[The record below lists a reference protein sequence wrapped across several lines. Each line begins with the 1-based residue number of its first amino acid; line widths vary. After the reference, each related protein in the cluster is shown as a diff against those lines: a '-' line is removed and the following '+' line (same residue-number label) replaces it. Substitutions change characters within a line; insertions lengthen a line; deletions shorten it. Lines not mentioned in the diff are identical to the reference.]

1 MAAAMVYSG
10 SMTMKTTQAAAPSS
24 IAVIGA
30 GIVGMCCAR
39 WLQRD
44 GHRVTVFDPVAP
56 GESCSFGNAGII
68 SATSVLPFALPGTIS
83 KLPGWLTDP
92 LGPLTIRWCYLPRL
106 APWFLRLAANTRLSR
121 VEATADSLKAL
132 NAPTLEAYRE
142 LLGSADFADLV
153 RQDGILYAYRDA
165 AELAD
170 AEVGWEMRRARG
182 VQFEMLGPDQLR
194 QMEPALSPAFT
205 RGVFLENS
213 AHVVSSVRVVK
224 TLAERFLA
232 DGGEIVAQRIE
243 DIDIG
248 PDGPRAIRSAAGA
261 HPFDGLVVAAGA
273 WSHQL
278 SKRLGSRVPL
288 EAERGYHVT
297 IKDPGAG
304 PRRPVGLPGAGFI
317 ATPME
322 MGLRAGGTVEFA
334 TVDAPPDYR
343 RAKVILGHVK
353 RMFPDINSSAVTEWM
368 GCRPSLPDSLPVI
381 SRSPH
386 FASVHYAFGHGHLG
400 LTEGSISGKLV
411 AEMVAGRPTSID
423 PAPYRIDRF

>member
-1 MAAAMVYSG
+1 MVYSG
-10 SMTMKTTQAAAPSS
+10 SMTTRTTPAAAPSS

-56 GESCSFGNAGII
+56 GGSCSFGNAGII
-68 SATSVLPFALPGTIS
+68 STTSVLPFALPDTLA
-83 KLPGWLTDP
+83 KLPGWLADP
-92 LGPLTIRWCYLPRL
+92 LGPLTIRWRHLPRL
-106 APWFLRLAANTRLSR
+106 APWFLRLAANTRRSR
-121 VEATADSLKAL
+121 VDAIADALKAL

-142 LLGSADFADLV
+142 LLDPADFSDLV

-170 AEVGWEMRRARG
+170 ADVAWEMRRAHG
-182 VQFEMLGPDQLR
+182 VRFEKLGPDQLR
-194 QMEPALSPAFT
+194 QMEPALSPEFT
-205 RGVFLENS
+205 CGVFLENS
-213 AHVVSSVRVVK
+213 AHVVSSVRVVE

-232 DGGEIVAQRIE
+232 DGGEIVAQRI
-243 DIDIG
+243 DDVDVG
-248 PDGPRAIRSAAGA
+248 PDGPRAVRSAAGE
-261 HPFDGLVVAAGA
+261 HPIDGLVVAAGA
-273 WSHQL
+273 WSHRL

-288 EAERGYHVT
+288 AAERGYHVT

-304 PRRPVGLPGAGFI
+304 PRRPVSLPGAGII

-322 MGLRAGGTVEFA
+322 IGLRAAGTDEFA
-334 TVDAPPDYR
+334 SVDAPPDYR

-353 RMFPDINSSAVTEWM
+353 KMFPDIDCDSVTEWM

-381 SRSPH
+381 GRSPH
-386 FASVHYAFGHGHLG
+386 FANLHYAFGHGHLG

-411 AEMVAGRPTSID
+411 AEMIAGRPTSID
-423 PAPYRIDRF
+423 AAPYRIDRF

>member
-1 MAAAMVYSG
+1 MVYSG
-10 SMTMKTTQAAAPSS
+10 AMTTQTTPAAAPSS

-44 GHRVTVFDPVAP
+44 GHRVTVFDSVPP

-68 SATSVLPFALPGTIS
+68 SPTSVLPFALPGTLR
-83 KLPGWLTDP
+83 KLPGWLADP
-92 LGPLTIRWCYLPRL
+92 LGPLTIRWRHLPRL
-106 APWFLRLAANTRLSR
+106 APWFLRLAANTRPHR
-121 VEATADSLKAL
+121 VEAIADALMAL
-132 NAPTLEAYRE
+132 NTPALETYRE
-142 LLGSADFADLV
+142 LLSAAEFSDLV
-153 RQDGILYAYRDA
+153 RHDGILYAYRDA

-170 AEVGWEMRRARG
+170 ADTAWEMRRVRG
-182 VQFEMLGPDQLR
+182 VRFEKIGRDQLR
-194 QMEPALSPAFT
+194 QMEPALSPDLT
-205 RGVFLENS
+205 CGVFLEHS

-232 DGGEIVAQRIE
+232 EGGEIVAQRV
-243 DIDIG
+243 DDVDIG
-248 PDGPRAIRSAAGA
+248 PDGPRAVRSEAGE
-261 HPFDGLVVAAGA
+261 HRVDGLVVSAGA
-273 WSHQL
+273 WSHRL
-278 SKRLGSRVPL
+278 STRLGSRVPL

-304 PRRPVGLPGAGFI
+304 PRRPVGLPSAGLI

-322 MGLRAGGTVEFA
+322 MGLRAAGTDEFA

-353 RMFPDINSSAVTEWM
+353 KLFPGINSEAVTEWM

-381 SRSPH
+381 GRSPH
-386 FASVHYAFGHGHLG
+386 FANVHYAFGHGHLG
-400 LTEGSISGKLV
+400 LTEGAISGKLI